1 MRRLEQL
8 IAEAKLSTNTT
19 DIGSV
24 SDLLCQAYMA
34 RINSYLEDLLFLVN
48 DENDLFLKDYTFNLV
63 PGKDEYALP
72 IDIYAKSSI
81 DCVAVSFLNGLSQT
95 YLPLKKASRKQRG
108 FTFGYFVQE
117 SQVVFTPKPASPLN
131 IKLTYQRKLPNPALR
146 VGQITGTGAG
156 TITLNPATYVSG
168 LTASSD
174 YICIVDKDGLIL
186 NTSTDTAGNTVYAPI
201 ALTSDVGGVL
211 TVSGTTGAVAGAYV
225 VSGKYA
231 SSHMQLPD
239 ECEKYLITALERMI
253 QYRQSS
259 PDIKVSDLFS
269 SEELASIK
277 EVFADN
283 SYDDA
288 KPPVTE
294 WQEWLP

>member
-19 DIGSV
+19 DINSI
-24 SDLLCQAYMA
+24 SSILCQSYMT
-34 RINSYLEDLLFLVN
+34 RIHSYLEDLLFLVN

-63 PGKDEYALP
+63 RGKDEYDLP

-81 DCVAVSFLNGLSQT
+81 DSVAVSFLNGLSQT
-95 YLPLKKASRKQRG
+95 FLPLKKVSRKQRG
-108 FTFGYFVQE
+108 FTFGYFIQE
-117 SQVVFTPKPASPLN
+117 SQVIFTPKPQSPLN
-131 IKLTYQRKLPNPALR
+131 IKLTYQRKLPSPSLR
-146 VGQITGTGAG
+146 VGKID
-156 TITLNPATYVSG
+156 TIVGNIINLDPTTYISG
-168 LTASSD
+168 VTDYSD
-174 YICIVDKDGLIL
+174 FICIVDKNGKVL
-186 NTSTDTAGNTVYAPI
+186 NTSTDSAGNTVYVPI
-201 ALTSDVGGVL
+201 GLNEDISGALDVTAV
-211 TVSGTTGAVAGAYV
+211 TGAVAGAYV

-231 SSHMQLPD
+231 SSHMQLPE
-239 ECEKYLITALERMI
+239 ECEKYLIIALERMI

-259 PDIKVSDLFS
+259 PDVKVSDLFS
-269 SEELASIK
+269 AEELSAIK